1 VTPRDGSPR
10 IMQPFAIVFYEKLMP
25 GSQLVNR
32 LQDLQYRV
40 QAVTDSAALLATV
53 QREMPMLLLA
63 DLGSRADIPGVIA
76 ELKGNAATGHIPV
89 IAFAEEKEPAKL
101 AAAQTAGAALA
112 VSDTAL
118 TSYLPQLLNQ
128 ALHIE

>member
-1 VTPRDGSPR
+1 MTPRDGSPR

-25 GSQLVNR
+25 G
-32 LQDLQYRV
+32 
-40 QAVTDSAALLATV
+40 
-53 QREMPMLLLA
+53 
-63 DLGSRADIPGVIA
+63 VIA
-76 ELKGNAATGHIPV
+76 ELKGNAATAHIPV

>member
-1 VTPRDGSPR
+1 
-10 IMQPFAIVFYEKLMP
+10 MQPLAIVFYEKLLP

-32 LQDLQYRV
+32 LQDLNYRV
-40 QAVTDSAALLATV
+40 LTVNDPTVLLATV

-63 DLGSRADIPGVIA
+63 DLASRADIPRVIA
-76 ELKGNAATGHIPV
+76 ELKADAATAHIPV
-89 IAFAEEKEPAKL
+89 IAFAEEKAPAKL
-101 AAAQTAGAALA
+101 AAAQQAGAALA